1 MMGNTNWYRYLLGQY
16 ESVNSNI
23 VKRCRAFIIQ
33 KLGKKWEV
41 PVHGKKGKI
50 VDFSKE
56 AKCCLTGWV
65 IMLYSY
71 IKYLSFKN
79 LHFEICLF

>member
-1 MMGNTNWYRYLLGQY
+1 MQGLYHT
-16 ESVNSNI
+16 
-23 VKRCRAFIIQ
+23 

-41 PVHGKKGKI
+41 PVHKKKGKI

-65 IMLYSY
+65 IMLYTVQLY
-71 IKYLSFKN
+71 KIFEFQKPALWNRFILAIWIPEQSFLKKI
-79 LHFEICLF
+79 FAKFVS